1 MSHHNEEI
9 KSWKAIEI
17 PQIKDIFSYTRD
29 GVNDKV
35 EYDRGTNP
43 EDEDTDNDALDDRQ
57 EIYYYG
63 TYGYTWDSDEDELS
77 DNDEFYNWLFMLYLD
92 GDNNLESE
100 IEDIM
105 WQITMGLNAVGSV
118 SQVKQVI
125 HVVAQYDGRN
135 WGDSARY
142 EIKANTWEW
151 EKVKVEDLGEV
162 AMSAPGT
169 LSGFV
174 NWAVDRIWQ
183 PNRRALIIV
192 DHGGGWQGV
201 CWDDSISLDN
211 FTDMQELKQAFE
223 NMKVHID
230 LVEFSACLMQMSEV
244 LYQLQGYTDWV
255 VGNEETGWFNSEQFY
270 ELFNHLA
277 GDYASI
283 GEPPGKPIH
292 PEDLA
297 NEICL
302 TYSPQVDNYTISSV
316 KMSKVNSELISQIN
330 NFAQKLINEINNGM
344 GEEIQSIISQTL
356 HMHVHTKDGDF
367 YNHSYR
373 DLYDFAE
380 RIRNNFGA
388 GSSVGRAAWN
398 VMSAIEE
405 AVIYGRYSDKDY
417 HGISIFLPDE
427 VWWGDYYDSYW
438 SKYTSLDFS
447 SASNWDEFLY
457 TLYEG

>member
-1 MSHHNEEI
+1 MG
-9 KSWKAIEI
+9 
-17 PQIKDIFSYTRD
+17 QFYTD
-29 GVNDKV
+29 GDYVSDGA
-35 EYDRGTNP
+35 EYDHGTNP
-43 EDEDTDNDALDDRQ
+43 QDSDTDDDGLTDKQ

-63 TYGYTWDSDEDELS
+63 TYGYTWDLDEDELS

-105 WQITMGLNAVGSV
+105 WQITMGLN
-118 SQVKQVI
+118 
-125 HVVAQYDGRN
+125 VVAQYDGRN

-151 EKVKVEDLGEV
+151 GKVKVEDLGEV
-162 AMSAPGT
+162 DMSAPGT

-201 CWDDSISLDN
+201 CWDDSIGLDN

-277 GDYASI
+277 AIYAARGI
-283 GEPPGKPIH
+283 PIH

-356 HMHVHTKDGDF
+356 HMYVPTKDGNF
-367 YNHSYR
+367 YNHSYC
-373 DLYDFAE
+373 DLYDFAK
-380 RIRNNFGA
+380 RIRNHFGA
-388 GSSVGRAAWN
+388 NSSVGRVAWN

-405 AVIYGRYSDKDY
+405 AVIYKRYSDKDY

-427 VWWGDYYDSYW
+427 MQEHPQIC
-438 SKYTSLDFS
+438 
-447 SASNWDEFLY
+447 EFFKLAERCY
-457 TLYEG
+457 LQR